1 MLKKLLGLGKNDF
14 YMELKEDSK
23 ASTPVAEKKA
33 EPAKVEA
40 TKPVAEEKPAPA
52 KVEATPT
59 PVVAEEKPAPAKV
72 EATKPVVEEKPAPA
86 KVETTAVPVAKV
98 ATPKVS
104 GFASTPYWNNSFSGT
119 PRRLPG
125 ANMSEFLNLARQ
137 VKKPGA

>member
-1 MLKKLLGLGKNDF
+1 MLKKLLGIGKNDF

-23 ASTPVAEKKA
+23 ASTPVAEKK
-33 EPAKVEA
+33 P
-40 TKPVAEEKPAPA
+40 TPA

-59 PVVAEEKPAPAKV
+59 PVAEKKAEPAKV
-72 EATKPVVEEKPAPA
+72 EATAAPVAEKKAEPA
-86 KVETTAVPVAKV
+86 KVETTAAPVAKV

-119 PRRLPG
+119 PRRLPS
-125 ANMSEFLNLARQ
+125 ANMSGFLNLARQ